1 MKIEIEDKEIREEL
15 AYRMRRE
22 PTEAEL
28 TEFKEYLQRDVQQW
42 LVDNAKHWTKEVL
55 PNEE

>member
-15 AYRMRRE
+15 AYRMGRE

-28 TEFKEYLQRDVQQW
+28 TEFKDYLQRDVQQW
-42 LVDNAKHWTKEVL
+42 LVDNAKSFIRK
-55 PNEE
+55 